1 MKKLTVVAIMAL
13 VGSVAFASTL
23 SVPWFVDNAPV
34 NVGIPSSADGTTG
47 IVTLHNNLSTNVTC
61 AIAYYTQNGASIG
74 PSPAAGNTFV
84 IPALSSVA
92 FRPYQDDPSAAETP
106 YGQESE
112 VARAI
117 PNRPRGTENG
127 NDNKKN
133 GSLVIS
139 WVGHPQ
145 AVQGTCCL
153 YGRVTQDGT
162 KLISNYSHL
171 LPPGLSQ

>member
-23 SVPWFVDNAPV
+23 SVPWFVDNASPNTGV
-34 NVGIPSSADGTTG
+34 PSTADGTCG
-47 IVTLHNNLSTNVTC
+47 IVTLHNNLSTNITC

-84 IPALSSVA
+84 VPALSSVA
-92 FRPYQDDPSAAETP
+92 FRPYMDDPSAAETP
-106 YGQESE
+106 LGQESE

-139 WVGHPQ
+139 WVGNAQ
-145 AVQGTCCL
+145 AVQGTCAL
-153 YGRVTQDGT
+153 YGKVTQEGQKFVNT
-162 KLISNYSHL
+162 FGHL
-171 LPPGLSQ
+171 LPPGMSQ